1 MEQLFTLASY
11 VYEGV
16 KEFFR
21 REKDLAHLRAWRGH
35 NADIGFL
42 KKEKDQGRPYWVM
55 LSNIR
60 NQVMF
65 HFLPTAIET
74 TMEAM
79 VVGEEIKFA
88 VGRTAKIEDTVY
100 MFGDDIL
107 LKYVFDRQGI
117 DGVTID
123 EKINGLMNYVL
134 LLSNTLRGII
144 NSLLLEMLKSFRAN
158 LKRVALE

>member
-1 MEQLFTLASY
+1 
-11 VYEGV
+11 
-16 KEFFR
+16 
-21 REKDLAHLRAWRGH
+21 
-35 NADIGFL
+35 
-42 KKEKDQGRPYWVM
+42 
-55 LSNIR
+55 
-60 NQVMF
+60 MF
-65 HFLPTAIET
+65 HFLPQAIET
-74 TMEAM
+74 TIEAM

-88 VGRTAKIEDTVY
+88 VGRTAKREDTVY

-158 LKRVALE
+158 LKRAALE